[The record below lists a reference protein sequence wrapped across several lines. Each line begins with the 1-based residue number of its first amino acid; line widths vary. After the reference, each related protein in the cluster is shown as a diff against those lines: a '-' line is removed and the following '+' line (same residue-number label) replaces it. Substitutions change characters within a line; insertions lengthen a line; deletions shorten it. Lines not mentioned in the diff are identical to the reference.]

1 MLANELVKEEAP
13 TSSFEKSGWP
23 SGRTVYWLLGVLVA
37 YVLVRTIFSAAT
49 KPFWFDELITLSLSS
64 LPNMKAVWQG
74 LARALDGTPPG
85 FYLIERPFVGL
96 SADKE
101 IGLRLPSI
109 LAFPCTLLC
118 VFVYAKKR
126 TGEVI
131 AFLCTL
137 FLLLT
142 SLFLKYAV
150 EARSY
155 SLLIACIAFALI
167 GYQRVPSTWWTI
179 LLGISLAVAQ
189 TLHHYAVFAMVP
201 FGLAE
206 AVYFVRAHKFRW
218 QVWLALLAG
227 VVPLLF
233 FWPLLV
239 NVRTVFGAH
248 LFNSYSFSAI
258 PGTYGQFFS
267 TDSAFAAAIVAVCI
281 AGVIGRYLLPR
292 GGAGAAASRVSDADA
307 AEGTLL
313 LAFILLPLITF
324 TIVRVMHG
332 GMRDAYVLASLLG
345 IALALAGALSLARPG
360 VVALFAVFIIFSV
373 AVREYKFWRA
383 KPSLHFVSPTASVE
397 EFIEGNGY
405 PGLPVVVSSGM
416 KYTPLAHYASPAFA
430 KRLFYLMDPEKQN
443 KYQGNDTFDKNVI
456 ILRDYMP
463 LQVEDFSE
471 FTAGHR
477 EFLLYTEEPEDG
489 GTWLPI
495 YLSRE
500 AESMRTVVVE
510 PSRRLY
516 LVRMKGVPRG

>member
-167 GYQRVPSTWWTI
+167 CYQRVPSTWWTI
-179 LLGISLAVAQ
+179 LLVISLAGAQ
-189 TLHHYAVFAMVP
+189 TLHHYAVF
-201 FGLAE
+201 
-206 AVYFVRAHKFRW
+206 
-218 QVWLALLAG
+218 
-227 VVPLLF
+227 
-233 FWPLLV
+233 
-239 NVRTVFGAH
+239 
-248 LFNSYSFSAI
+248 
-258 PGTYGQFFS
+258 
-267 TDSAFAAAIVAVCI
+267 
-281 AGVIGRYLLPR
+281 
-292 GGAGAAASRVSDADA
+292 
-307 AEGTLL
+307 
-313 LAFILLPLITF
+313 
-324 TIVRVMHG
+324 
-332 GMRDAYVLASLLG
+332 
-345 IALALAGALSLARPG
+345 
-360 VVALFAVFIIFSV
+360 
-373 AVREYKFWRA
+373 
-383 KPSLHFVSPTASVE
+383 
-397 EFIEGNGY
+397 
-405 PGLPVVVSSGM
+405 
-416 KYTPLAHYASPAFA
+416 
-430 KRLFYLMDPEKQN
+430 
-443 KYQGNDTFDKNVI
+443 
-456 ILRDYMP
+456 
-463 LQVEDFSE
+463 
-471 FTAGHR
+471 
-477 EFLLYTEEPEDG
+477 
-489 GTWLPI
+489 
-495 YLSRE
+495 
-500 AESMRTVVVE
+500 
-510 PSRRLY
+510 
-516 LVRMKGVPRG
+516 